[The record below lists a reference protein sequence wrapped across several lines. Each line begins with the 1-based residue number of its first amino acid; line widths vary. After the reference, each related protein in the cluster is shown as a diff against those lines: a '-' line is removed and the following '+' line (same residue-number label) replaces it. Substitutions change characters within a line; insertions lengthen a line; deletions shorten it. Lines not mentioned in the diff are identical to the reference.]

1 MPHTMTKSSPSNF
14 AALPSDESIAA
25 LTGDERH
32 LLAERWASRSRN
44 ELRTSTTFSELSRG
58 LVLLG
63 APAEL
68 VGRAERAVEDEVRH
82 AAICRQVA
90 SSYAD
95 SPSCETTVEPTAPPR
110 FAGASERDARVLHVV
125 LHACLN
131 EGFAV
136 AYLSACLS
144 AATAPLARAA
154 VRELMRDEV
163 EHARLGWAFLAWIS
177 PADRALVQDAL
188 PALVSHAESLWLDA
202 DGYPE
207 RLPPGHGCLDLLEL
221 RALVASARAE
231 LIVPGF
237 LHLGFSTARLSG
249 LPPARERHF
258 GNR

>member
-1 MPHTMTKSSPSNF
+1 MSRRMTDPPRPR
-14 AALPSDESIAA
+14 ACVLPSDESIAA
-25 LTGDERH
+25 LSGDERR
-32 LLAERWASRSRN
+32 LLAERWASRSEN

-58 LVLLG
+58 LVFLG

-68 VGRAERAVEDEVRH
+68 VTRAERAVEDEVRH
-82 AAICRQVA
+82 AGICRQVA
-90 SSYAD
+90 SRYAD
-95 SPSCETTVEPTAPPR
+95 APVGSTAVEPTALPR
-110 FAGASERDARVLHVV
+110 FAGASERDSRVLHVV

-163 EHARLGWAFLAWIS
+163 EHARLGWAFLTWVSA
-177 PADRALVQDAL
+177 ADRALVQDAL

-207 RLPPGHGCLDLLEL
+207 TLPPGHGCLDLREL
-221 RALVASARAE
+221 RAVVAGAHAE

-237 LHLGFSTARLSG
+237 SHLGFSTARLSG
-249 LPPARERHF
+249 LPRARDRHF